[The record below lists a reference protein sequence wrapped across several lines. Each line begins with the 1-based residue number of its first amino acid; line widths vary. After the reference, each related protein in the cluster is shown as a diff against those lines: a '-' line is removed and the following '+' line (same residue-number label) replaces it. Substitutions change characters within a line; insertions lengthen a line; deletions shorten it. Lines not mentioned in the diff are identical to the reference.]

1 MVFAMFFHTYAFTA
15 VIILSAIGCLS
26 IIRFDWKR
34 YGLIFII
41 SAISGNLFCFGLTY
55 IGFYT
60 FYDYFLEDIFIT
72 PILLVST
79 LFPFIALF
87 GIRYSP
93 EQWIWKIPFYWGIV
107 HLGVLGEVILKYSVL
122 FKFEPEWDLWDSY
135 TLWWI
140 NYLLFELLGGKII
153 PPERRNPLKASLFR
167 YGAWVWIVLHI
178 IFITTIFL
186 AGVYVGVTV
195 FK

>member
-1 MVFAMFFHTYAFTA
+1 MNREEFMV
-15 VIILSAIGCLS
+15 LS
-26 IIRFDWKR
+26 IIILASFGCLYFIRLDWKR
-34 YGLIFII
+34 YGLLFLI
-41 SAISGNLFCFGLTY
+41 SVISSNLLCYLLTY
-55 IGFYT
+55 IGFYS
-60 FYDYFLEDIFIT
+60 FPNNVLHKNFLI
-72 PILLVST
+72 PYGLVST
-79 LFPFIALF
+79 VFPFITLF

-93 EQWIWKIPFYWGIV
+93 KQWIWKIPFYWAVV
-107 HLGVLGEVILKYSVL
+107 HLGVLGEVILKNSTI

-153 PPERRNPLKASLFR
+153 PEYLRKPINSETFR
-167 YGAWVWIVLHI
+167 YGKWGWIVFHI
-178 IFITTIFL
+178 IVITTIFL